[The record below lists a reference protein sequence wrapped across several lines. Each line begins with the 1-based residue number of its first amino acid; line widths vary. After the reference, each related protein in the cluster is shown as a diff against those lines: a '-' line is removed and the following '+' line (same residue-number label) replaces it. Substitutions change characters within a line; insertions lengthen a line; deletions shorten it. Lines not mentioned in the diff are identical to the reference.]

1 MHTIPLVEH
10 SKTENSH
17 ASKLSRSY
25 LKMEDGKLVQYIL
38 KCLKKG
44 FTAMANV
51 LLQDERVT
59 IKDII

>member
-51 LLQDERVT
+51 LLQDDV
-59 IKDII
+59 